1 MENIGW
7 SDYFHYVYIDRIFQ
21 NKDVEEM
28 NRGYVKFGV
37 KMKKENYCKWNDS
50 SVSDIEWEQMMAETD
65 FQSEGKR
72 KLRYQN

>member
-37 KMKKENYCKWNDS
+37 KMKKENYVKK
-50 SVSDIEWEQMMAETD
+50 IHILMKM
-65 FQSEGKR
+65 
-72 KLRYQN
+72 

>member
-1 MENIGW
+1 
-7 SDYFHYVYIDRIFQ
+7 
-21 NKDVEEM
+21 M

-50 SVSDIEWEQMMAETD
+50 SVSDIEWEQMMEETD

-72 KLRYQN
+72 KLRY